1 MKAEDKLKELKEEI
15 NDKLLKEYSFEMFA
29 ENVEMIH
36 LSFDKFFEDLL
47 NNEYI
52 IDRKDFE
59 DFITEVNHIQRLL
72 TKYILTTNFV
82 YDNDYYSPL
91 YEIIPMFD
99 FAIDDIKN
107 LLVLKYNGKYDLDKS
122 LDKIHNDIINE
133 LEWAQ

>member
-15 NDKLLKEYSFEMFA
+15 NEKLLKEYSFEMFA

-82 YDNDYYSPL
+82 YDNDYYSPM
-91 YEIIPMFD
+91 YEIISMFD